1 MTGFSVDLGT
11 LAGSDSVTATD
22 IEDVSFEWAAVG
34 HGYRDRA
41 VDVFLDQVAREFTV
55 VAAVLNLLDP
65 AFPAPLAGRRGYDAD
80 EVDAFVV
87 RVAAGDVELG
97 EISFGP
103 MAPDGRGYKES
114 SVDAYVDHVVGVLVP

>member
-1 MTGFSVDLGT
+1 M
-11 LAGSDSVTATD
+11 TATD